1 MLAKLKNFAGMVYF
15 LLAVFKWDRYRRI
28 TFDPSKDLP
37 DLDGKVAIVTG
48 GNTGIGFST
57 VKHLARRGAKV
68 YIAGRNSTK
77 VADAIERLKAEGIT
91 GKVEYLHLDLLDPHS
106 ASEAAKAFLALENR
120 LDILINNAAL
130 LIQDPVEYH
139 YGIADHM
146 LTNHIGHFIFTTG
159 LLPVMKTTAELGNTS
174 SGRIVVVSSGGH
186 LYAPE
191 ITRFRSVE
199 DLNNEYSD
207 HPAPYY
213 GRYCA
218 GKLTNVLFTKELQRR
233 LDADGANITVMS
245 LHPGN
250 VNTFSYVSPF
260 PRVTELLMRM
270 LFMHP
275 DIGAYTSVFAAASPE
290 VDADPRY
297 KGGYLE
303 PVAQLG
309 EASKTACDPEV
320 ARELWQTTEKIVEG
334 IVSP

>member
-1 MLAKLKNFAGMVYF
+1 MLAKLKNFVGMVY
-15 LLAVFKWDRYRRI
+15 LLLVVFKWDRYRRI
-28 TFDPSKDLP
+28 TFDPSKELP

-68 YIAGRNSTK
+68 YIAGRNPTK

-106 ASEAAKAFLALENR
+106 ASEAARAFLALEDR

-139 YGIADHM
+139 YGVTAVTHSCSIILLSCLCQFA
-146 LTNHIGHFIFTTG
+146 LLILLPFPKSHIGHFIFTTA
-159 LLPVMKTTAELGNTS
+159 LLPIMKTIAEPGNTFR
-174 SGRIVVVSSGGH
+174 GRIVVVSSDGH

-191 ITRFRSVE
+191 ITRFRSIE
-199 DLNNEYSD
+199 DLNNEYAD

-218 GKLTNVLFTKELQRR
+218 RKLTNVLFAKELQRR

-245 LHPGN
+245 LYPGN
-250 VNTFSYVSPF
+250 VNTFSYVSPL

-290 VDADPRY
+290 VDADP
-297 KGGYLE
+297 
-303 PVAQLG
+303 
-309 EASKTACDPEV
+309 
-320 ARELWQTTEKIVEG
+320 
-334 IVSP
+334 

>member
-1 MLAKLKNFAGMVYF
+1 MVHL
-15 LLAVFKWDRYRRI
+15 LLAVFKRDRYRRI
-28 TFDPSKDLP
+28 TFEPIKDLP

-68 YIAGRNSTK
+68 YIAERNPTK
-77 VADAIERLKAEGIT
+77 VADTIERLKAEAIT

-106 ASEAAKAFLALENR
+106 ASEVAKAFLTLDNC

-139 YGIADHM
+139 YGVTDHI
-146 LTNHIGHFIFTTG
+146 LTNHIGHFIFTTA
-159 LLPVMKTTAELGNTS
+159 LLPIMRTTAELGNTS
-174 SGRIVVVSSGGH
+174 SSRIVVVSSDGH

-191 ITRFRSVE
+191 TTRFRNIE
-199 DLNNEYSD
+199 DLNNEYAD

-218 GKLTNVLFTKELQRR
+218 GKLANVLFAKELQRR
-233 LDADGANITVMS
+233 FDADGTNITVMS

-250 VNTFSYVSPF
+250 VNTFSY
-260 PRVTELLMRM
+260 LLMRM

-275 DIGAYTSVFAAASPE
+275 DIGAYTSVFAAASP
-290 VDADPRY
+290 VIDTDPRY
-297 KGGYLE
+297 KGGYLQ

-334 IVSP
+334 MVSF